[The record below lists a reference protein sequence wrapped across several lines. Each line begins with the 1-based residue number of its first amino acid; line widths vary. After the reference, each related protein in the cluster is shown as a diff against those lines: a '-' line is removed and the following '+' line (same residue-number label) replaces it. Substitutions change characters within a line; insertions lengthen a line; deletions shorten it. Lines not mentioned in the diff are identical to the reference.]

1 MKPGET
7 TKHTKHTNT
16 PRNNSRLN
24 LYTLAFGLFLGLA
37 IIKFG
42 NPVIL
47 DQKIM
52 PPTTLQEAWIYA
64 WPSHW
69 AYWLLVP
76 IALAGAA
83 LGVRFRSRWPGT
95 RWLWMLPLLWF
106 SWQLVSARQTVDGPL
121 TAAALWHFGG
131 CLACYFAGALV
142 FGIRRRL
149 PWLLIGVL
157 AAFAFSLVRAVNQKL
172 LEFPIERRLLL
183 EGQQAGWTNFPP
195 RLVLDMKRNNVI
207 VTTNGVDVANP
218 DVLARYAKGRV
229 MGTLVYPNALAG
241 AILLL
246 GPVSFALAFN
256 STRRFRPLTRLLVMA
271 LALFLCGAG
280 LFWTGSKL
288 GWLIAMALAGVW
300 LLRLDW
306 PTRWKYAMLALV
318 IVAGSGVFAVRF
330 HQYFATG
337 AASVGARFD
346 YWQAAVQITRE
357 HPLTGS
363 GPGTFQRPYA
373 RLKAPDAEMA
383 RLAHNDYLEQFS
395 DSGIIGGV
403 SYAAWIV
410 LSLAMV
416 GRVVW
421 RSKDPLAFAVCLGL
435 SGWFVQGLGEFSL
448 YVPALAWTAFALLGW
463 LIAVSGNEIDKS
475 PASR

>member
-1 MKPGET
+1 M
-7 TKHTKHTNT
+7 
-16 PRNNSRLN
+16 SALD
-24 LYTLAFGLFLGLA
+24 LYALSFGLFLGLS

-47 DQKIM
+47 DQKIIL
-52 PPTTLQEAWIYA
+52 PTSLQEAWIYA

-69 AYWLLVP
+69 AYGLLVP
-76 IALAGAA
+76 LALAGAA
-83 LGVRFRSRWPGT
+83 LGVVSGLRWPGN

-106 SWQLVSARQTVDGPL
+106 SWQLISARLTVDGRL

-142 FGIRRRL
+142 LGIRRRL

-157 AAFAFSLVRAVNQKL
+157 AAFGFSLVRAVNQRL
-172 LEFPIERRLLL
+172 FEFPQERRLLL
-183 EGQQAGWTNFPP
+183 EGEQAGWTNFPP
-195 RLVLDMKRNNVI
+195 RMVLDMKQNSVI

-218 DVLARYAKGRV
+218 DILVRYGKGRV

-246 GPVSFALAFN
+246 GPVSFVLAFN
-256 STRRFRPLTRLLVMA
+256 STRRFRPLTRLLVIA
-271 LALFLCGAG
+271 LTLFLCGAG

-288 GWLIAMALAGVW
+288 GWLMAMGLAGVW

-306 PTRWKYAMLALV
+306 PKRSKYAMVAVV
-318 IVAGSGVFAVRF
+318 IVAGLGVFAVRF
-330 HQYFATG
+330 HPYFTAG

-346 YWQAAVQITRE
+346 YWQAAVQITRA

-410 LSLAMV
+410 LSLTTV
-416 GRVVW
+416 GRRVW
-421 RSKDPLAFAVCLGL
+421 RSKDPLAFAIYLGL
-435 SGWFVQGLGEFSL
+435 AGWFLQGLGEFSL

-463 LIAVSGNEIDKS
+463 LVAVSGNEIDKS